1 MKIRKVLLLITALAV
16 LLTLSA
22 CRREKYYV
30 SSEALETVMSDEL
43 YFGVPDYIV
52 RGTVTKMVEEYFT
65 APDGPSYENAHV
77 TVYELEIT
85 ESYKGTLSE
94 ETVLLKIINGG
105 GLSVNMY
112 LYGEDGDYILEEP
125 VDIFS
130 LEPGQEYLLGLG
142 VLNPEKFQTYGET
155 EGYVVRLGKHWAL
168 MDRGDGVY
176 QSMVSPEDLNY
187 HEFTIETLAKKLALL
202 P

>member
-94 ETVLLKIINGG
+94 ETVLLENNQRRGIIGQYVPLWRRR
-105 GLSVNMY
+105 GL
-112 LYGEDGDYILEEP
+112 YI
-125 VDIFS
+125 
-130 LEPGQEYLLGLG
+130 
-142 VLNPEKFQTYGET
+142 
-155 EGYVVRLGKHWAL
+155 
-168 MDRGDGVY
+168 RGAG
-176 QSMVSPEDLNY
+176 
-187 HEFTIETLAKKLALL
+187 
-202 P
+202 

>member
-112 LYGEDGDYILEEP
+112 LYGEDGDYAGSFVVGISRCVAAPSLVGFNFQASVVVLCAADVVVQQCP
-125 VDIFS
+125 V
-130 LEPGQEYLLGLG
+130 LGQNL
-142 VLNPEKFQTYGET
+142 
-155 EGYVVRLGKHWAL
+155 
-168 MDRGDGVY
+168 
-176 QSMVSPEDLNY
+176 
-187 HEFTIETLAKKLALL
+187 
-202 P
+202 